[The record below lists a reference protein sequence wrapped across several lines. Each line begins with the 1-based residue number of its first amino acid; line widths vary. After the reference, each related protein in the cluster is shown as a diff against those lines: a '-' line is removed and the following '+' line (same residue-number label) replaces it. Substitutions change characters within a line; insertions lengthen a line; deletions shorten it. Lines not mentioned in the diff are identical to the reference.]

1 MKVVLEFG
9 VRGGPF
15 AEAIQLPTQ
24 KAGMEIASNL
34 VRVLSNNQHNPMA
47 LSGAWSLRAGSVPRK
62 SWQSSTHF
70 VSLSLLDGID
80 RGPAS
85 ASLWK
90 KDNVTL

>member
-47 LSGAWSLRAGSVPRK
+47 LSGAWSLK
-62 SWQSSTHF
+62 
-70 VSLSLLDGID
+70 
-80 RGPAS
+80 
-85 ASLWK
+85 
-90 KDNVTL
+90 